1 MAEGG
6 GDDDDE
12 LTAQT
17 FGPGSLVFLDV
28 SPGTTAC
35 EVPSSAKTAR

>member
-6 GDDDDE
+6 GGDEE

-17 FGPGSLVFLDV
+17 FGPVSLVFLDV

-35 EVPSSAKTAR
+35 EVPSSAKTAK